1 MRSEESEIGK
11 KPFMGC
17 ICKAFGISCDAD
29 RDFSLSFFILEN
41 DEINVLLFSISI
53 VCNDLVTQLYRGNKL
68 AYFVP

>member
-1 MRSEESEIGK
+1 MRSEESEMGK
-11 KPFMGC
+11 QPFVGC

-41 DEINVLLFSISI
+41 DEINVLLFSIST